1 MRILQTSDNHL
12 DQVAYSKVDA
22 ETGLNVRGIDYLNAF
37 RNIGKTAL
45 NEQVDVF
52 VIAGDLFANSNP
64 HQYYVLEVTR
74 LLKRLSKAGIM
85 TLIVGGNREI
95 PNTVSGLN
103 PLTILSEIDNAF

>member
-45 NEQVDVF
+45 NEQVDVLLSL
-52 VIAGDLFANSNP
+52 VIYLRIPIRTS
-64 HQYYVLEVTR
+64 
-74 LLKRLSKAGIM
+74 IM
-85 TLIVGGNREI
+85 Y
-95 PNTVSGLN
+95 
-103 PLTILSEIDNAF
+103 